1 LAAAA
6 CGLDWHPD
14 SPHVTRSPRPRR
26 HWNATMKSET
36 QAIVSEIEQSL
47 ALLRGR
53 L

>member
-1 LAAAA
+1 MAA
-6 CGLDWHPD
+6 
-14 SPHVTRSPRPRR
+14 
-26 HWNATMKSET
+26 HWNASMKAET